1 MARIVPHEF
10 GGFLSSFWF
19 VTERKKPD
27 VGGEDHHPATG
38 ERGPPRPGPQS
49 DGCVKVAVQARPPPQ
64 PLFLPSP
71 TLFAKIS
78 IWESLREAWGDGLT
92 LGPRPVWGT
101 LLLFPWESAI

>member
-38 ERGPPRPGPQS
+38 E
-49 DGCVKVAVQARPPPQ
+49 
-64 PLFLPSP
+64 
-71 TLFAKIS
+71 
-78 IWESLREAWGDGLT
+78 
-92 LGPRPVWGT
+92 
-101 LLLFPWESAI
+101 